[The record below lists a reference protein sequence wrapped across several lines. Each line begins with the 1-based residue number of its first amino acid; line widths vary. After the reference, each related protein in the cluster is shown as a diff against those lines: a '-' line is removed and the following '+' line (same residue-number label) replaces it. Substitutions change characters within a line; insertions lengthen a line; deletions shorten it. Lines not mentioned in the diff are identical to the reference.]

1 VKRIFVAFLFLISVN
16 HFSFGQEGILPLDS
30 KSNAVYSDLGSVQL
44 TKDIL
49 FQNAQKWVVK
59 TFGNYEN
66 AVVTEDKA
74 SGKLV
79 LNTYAP
85 IQSAAYEY
93 LRLTMTINC
102 QDNKYQVSV
111 TELEGIA
118 KSQTI
123 TRLGKRQND
132 AIQEKSVL
140 VKTESNRKKKTV
152 AENELEEM
160 KLDND
165 RVNDTV
171 YGLLASLKQMMV
183 SDAEN

>member
-1 VKRIFVAFLFLISVN
+1 MKRIFVAFLFLLSVTN
-16 HFSFGQEGILPLDS
+16 FSFGQEGVLPLDS
-30 KSNAVYSDLGSVQL
+30 KNNAVYSDVGSVQL
-44 TKDIL
+44 TKDVL

-66 AVVTEDKA
+66 AVASEDRA

-85 IQSAAYEY
+85 ISSAAYEY
-93 LRLTMTINC
+93 LRLTMTIVC

-111 TELEGIA
+111 TDLEGIA
-118 KSQTI
+118 KSQSI

-140 VKTESNRKKKTV
+140 VKTESNRKKKAV
-152 AENELEEM
+152 EENELEEM
-160 KLDND
+160 KSDNN

-171 YGLLASLKQMMV
+171 YGLLASLKQTIAD
-183 SDAEN
+183 SEN